1 VRSVSQRTAQTIT
14 KFGHALV
21 DISTD
26 EPDMWGGT
34 VEQKQGLA
42 KVVSSTCFELSMAV
56 VILLSMFCLAAES
69 QYSGTKSGYEHGLA
83 RGTPEPSD
91 KVWPGADD
99 AFLGIEWFFGV
110 LFSVE
115 FVLKIV
121 AIPREFAK
129 DVWSPIDILVVT
141 FFWIE
146 RLSTDLP
153 FPPTLI
159 RLARMARLLRFLRVV
174 KTVKGFASLH
184 LMLQSIK
191 GSVSA
196 LGWSTA
202 VLVLGE
208 MIFALCLNLLLIGY
222 WEDQD
227 SETYDLNDR
236 QELYA
241 YFGTFTR
248 SLLTMIEMLL
258 GNWFTIT
265 RLLTRFNE
273 LFMIFGVCHQ
283 LIIGFAVIEV
293 ISGVFLNETFKVAN
307 LDDSIMLHEVR
318 RAAKA
323 ERAKMTE
330 LFGKADKDKNGLV
343 DLAEFREVLDNEQ
356 VVEWLSAMGLDV
368 GDVDRVFVMLDADG
382 DGQLSCQELVEGA
395 SMLKKPARAVDIA
408 AVQKMLRDVHDH
420 VTADSR
426 PVRPSADL

>member
-1 VRSVSQRTAQTIT
+1 
-14 KFGHALV
+14 
-21 DISTD
+21 
-26 EPDMWGGT
+26 
-34 VEQKQGLA
+34 
-42 KVVSSTCFELSMAV
+42 
-56 VILLSMFCLAAES
+56 
-69 QYSGTKSGYEHGLA
+69 
-83 RGTPEPSD
+83 
-91 KVWPGADD
+91 
-99 AFLGIEWFFGV
+99 
-110 LFSVE
+110 
-115 FVLKIV
+115 
-121 AIPREFAK
+121 
-129 DVWSPIDILVVT
+129 
-141 FFWIE
+141 
-146 RLSTDLP
+146 
-153 FPPTLI
+153 
-159 RLARMARLLRFLRVV
+159 
-174 KTVKGFASLH
+174 
-184 LMLQSIK
+184 
-191 GSVSA
+191 
-196 LGWSTA
+196 
-202 VLVLGE
+202 

-426 PVRPSADL
+426 PSAWPSADL